1 MRVSSTRS
9 SLSESL
15 QATLGAALLLLL
27 GACTT
32 MPQVLQ
38 TPQAELRG
46 LLLADMQLPHEQP
59 PNGLPENWNF
69 GRSGRVGMGNQ
80 PGNFRAFIP
89 WGQIYKVRG
98 QQVPAG
104 TQVEIR
110 HMLACVLPKGA
121 GARWAVLS
129 RAAGVTGR
137 AYVED
142 YKDDRSQDVPIWQLP
157 GHITKLEFLDGY
169 NLHFWSAGG
178 RVDIDPSNIQGLYV
192 SMQARWVEGTGGS
205 SPPSLMFSAGADYWL
220 SKTAK
225 WDQHKTNND
234 AAIGRFRMLAA
245 DWRTFTA
252 ATVGAEIL
260 DRYPPDCIYPDQGKP

>member
-9 SLSESL
+9 RLRWSL
-15 QATLGAALLLLL
+15 QAGLGSALLLLI
-27 GACTT
+27 GGCTT
-32 MPQVLQ
+32 IPQMPRA
-38 TPQAELRG
+38 PQNELRE
-46 LLLADMQLPHEQP
+46 LLLKDMQLPHEQP

-80 PGNFRAFIP
+80 PGDFRAFIP

-98 QQVPAG
+98 GQVSPG

-121 GARWAVLS
+121 GARWTLLS
-129 RAAGVTGR
+129 EADGVTGR

-142 YKDDRSQDVPIWQLP
+142 YKDNQSRDTPIWQLP
-157 GHITKLEFLDGY
+157 GGVTRMQFLDGY

-192 SMQARWVEGTGGS
+192 LMQARWVEGTGGT
-205 SPPSLMFSAGADYWL
+205 SPPPLMFSVGADYWR

-225 WDQHKTNND
+225 WDQQKANND
-234 AAIGRFRMLAA
+234 AAIGRFRMLGA

-260 DRYPPDCIYPDQGKP
+260 DRYPPDCTYRVEGKP